1 MLLFQVTIAAA
12 AEQAPALAE
21 GMDWYTRLWV
31 ALIAYT
37 FHGFFGYVLAIM
49 CMTLGFWFGA
59 RRQNFVMAAVFFLC
73 AATVVFG
80 AGFMRFF

>member
-1 MLLFQVTIAAA
+1 MYFFLVTIAAA
-12 AEQAPALAE
+12 VDRIPAPAE
-21 GMDWYTRLWV
+21 GMDWYARLWI

-37 FHGFFGYVLAIM
+37 FHGFWGYVLTIG
-49 CMTLGFWFGA
+49 CMTMGFWFGA

-73 AATVVFG
+73 AAVVIFG